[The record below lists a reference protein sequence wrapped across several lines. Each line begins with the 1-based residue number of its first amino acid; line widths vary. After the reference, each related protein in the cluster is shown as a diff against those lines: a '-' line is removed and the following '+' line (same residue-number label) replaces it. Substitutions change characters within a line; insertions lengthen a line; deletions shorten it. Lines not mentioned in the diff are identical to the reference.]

1 MNHMQRREQL
11 RGIALTIIGG
21 IFWGLA
27 GVCGQYLFE
36 ERGLTAKWLV
46 SVRLVLA
53 GLILLLTVWAK
64 QKKQM
69 FEIWCEKRDVFQ
81 LIMFGIFGME
91 FCQLSYYVAVET
103 SNAGTATV
111 LQYTAP
117 IIIMLYVSV
126 RNKKVPQRIE
136 MLALVLAV
144 GGTFLLATHGNITN
158 LAISTETLVWGL
170 ASAVA
175 MALYNLIP
183 GELMKKFGTFN
194 VIGWG
199 MLIGGIFLCVF
210 IKPWH
215 VIGMWDIYT
224 VLAIAAV
231 ILVGTIL
238 SFTTYME
245 GVRLIGASKASL
257 FASVEPVTA
266 TFMTVVFMGAAFQF
280 VDFIG
285 LAGILGAVLMLSL
298 LKKE

>member
-69 FEIWCEKRDVFQ
+69 FEIWREKRDVFQ
-81 LIMFGIFGME
+81 LIMFGIFGMA
-91 FCQLSYYVAVET
+91 FSQLSYYVAVET

-224 VLAIAAV
+224 VLAMAAV

>member
-69 FEIWCEKRDVFQ
+69 FEIWREKRDVFQ
-81 LIMFGIFGME
+81 LIMFGIFGMA
-91 FCQLSYYVAVET
+91 FCQLSYYVAVGT

-224 VLAIAAV
+224 VLAMAAV

>member
-1 MNHMQRREQL
+1 MQISFRL
-11 RGIALTIIGG
+11 GV
-21 IFWGLA
+21 IFILLAAAAWGLGGVA
-27 GVCGQYLFE
+27 GQFLFQFYDVGAPWLIAVRQIIAGAVFLGYLLQ
-36 ERGLTAKWLV
+36 RGENIWA
-46 SVRLVLA
+46 VLQDKTDRKDLLA
-53 GLILLLTVWAK
+53 FSFLGLLGA
-64 QKKQM
+64 Q
-69 FEIWCEKRDVFQ
+69 
-81 LIMFGIFGME
+81 FGF
-91 FCQLSYYVAVET
+91 YYT
-103 SNAGTATV
+103 ISLCNAATATV

-194 VIGWG
+194 AIGWG

-224 VLAIAAV
+224 VLAMAAV